1 MCKERE
7 VIKMKINVH
16 GGHNKLTPGAYNLLD
31 ELTEDRKVKAK
42 VINLLRTAGNTVY
55 DCTDDKGKTENDNL
69 VNIVKKC
76 NAHKVDIDVSIHLN
90 CGRNDKKGDGVTGG
104 VEVYVYDKSKNSPV
118 TSAELVAT
126 NISKTLGIHNRGV
139 KVNSSLYVLW
149 GTNSPAMLIE
159 CCFVDDK
166 DDVKKWDA
174 DKCAK
179 AIAEGI
185 MGKKIEEKKTSNVI
199 AVVEYLT
206 IDNIKCYMNVYAKDK
221 LTKCSGHGRYNQTLT
236 IGTDSA
242 RNCFL
247 SYKDGQACGKSHCK
261 KDRPPRKTTNSKS
274 SRRSL
279 RRKTTRA

>member
-1 MCKERE
+1 
-7 VIKMKINVH
+7 MKINVH
-16 GGHNKLTPGAYNLLD
+16 GGHNILTPGANSLLD

-42 VINLLRTAGNTVY
+42 VINLLRAAGHTVY
-55 DCTDDKGKTENDNL
+55 DCTDDKGKTENANL

-90 CGRNDKKGDGVTGG
+90 CGRNDKKGDGDTGG

-118 TSAELVAT
+118 ASAERVAA
-126 NISKTLGIHNRGV
+126 NISKALGIRKRGL
-139 KVNSSLYVLW
+139 KVNSSLYVLRE
-149 GTNSPAMLIE
+149 TNEQEMLIE

-179 AIAEGI
+179 AIAEGVLN
-185 MGKKIEEKKTSNVI
+185 KKIEKKKTPKII

-236 IGTDSA
+236 ICTADA

-247 SYKDGQACGKSHCK
+247 SHKNGQACGKSHCK
-261 KDRPPRKTTNSKS
+261 KPKGTLLHVRNVKDLK
-274 SRRSL
+274 
-279 RRKTTRA
+279 

>member
-1 MCKERE
+1 
-7 VIKMKINVH
+7 MKINVH
-16 GGHNKLTPGAYNLLD
+16 GGHNKLTPGAHNLLD
-31 ELTEDRKVKAK
+31 ELTEDRKVKVK
-42 VINLLRTAGNTVY
+42 VINLLRAAGHTVY
-55 DCTDDKGKTENDNL
+55 DCTDDKGKTENANL

-90 CGRNDKKGDGVTGG
+90 CGRNDKKGDGDTGG

-118 TSAELVAT
+118 ASAELVAA
-126 NISKTLGIHNRGV
+126 NISKALGIHNRGV

-149 GTNSPAMLIE
+149 GTNAPAMLIE

-179 AIAEGI
+179 AITEGI
-185 MGKKIEEKKTSNVI
+185 MGKKIEENKTSNVI

-236 IGTDSA
+236 IGTDGA

-247 SYKDGQACGKSHCK
+247 SYKDGQACGKIHCK
-261 KDRPPRKTTNSKS
+261 KPKGTMLHVRNVKDLK
-274 SRRSL
+274 
-279 RRKTTRA
+279 